1 MMNIDILGYV
11 GTFILGVTLL
21 PQVFK
26 TFTEK
31 KANDL
36 SMSYLMLQLTS
47 NVIFIIYG
55 YFLESLPI
63 IISNGIVMSCSL
75 SLIYAK
81 IMYKGG
87 YRSIEEGS

>member
-1 MMNIDILGYV
+1 MNIDILGYV
-11 GTFILGVTLL
+11 GTSILGITLL

-47 NVIFIIYG
+47 NVLFIIYG
-55 YFLESLPI
+55 YFLKSLPI

-75 SLIYAK
+75 SLVYAK
-81 IMYKGG
+81 FMYKDG

>member
-1 MMNIDILGYV
+1 MLNIDILGYV
-11 GTFILGVTLL
+11 GTSILGITLF

-47 NVIFIIYG
+47 NVLFIIYG

-75 SLIYAK
+75 SLVYAK
-81 IMYKGG
+81 FMYKDG